1 MPDSLPDSLIVDIQ
15 KSFGVAFIGLLVSTT
30 LFGLTIVQTWIYFWN
45 YRNRDPKSLK
55 FFIAYISV
63 MDTLHTIFCS
73 YVIYWYLVLNFG
85 NPENLGSSM
94 WAMDAQVMISI
105 FLTASVQLYYA
116 KRVYTVSKSMI
127 CLIIIVALVVVV
139 FSFGL
144 LFTAKGAILKRFTS
158 LHSLTWIVCVLM
170 STRALLDM
178 LIAAVMC
185 WSLFRMRTGF
195 ARTDSIITTLMAY
208 SVNSGLLTNLL
219 DVSMMISFIV
229 LSKLSLI
236 WLAIYWVMSKCYVNS
251 LLAM

>member
-1 MPDSLPDSLIVDIQ
+1 
-15 KSFGVAFIGLLVSTT
+15 
-30 LFGLTIVQTWIYFWN
+30 
-45 YRNRDPKSLK
+45 
-55 FFIAYISV
+55 
-63 MDTLHTIFCS
+63 
-73 YVIYWYLVLNFG
+73 
-85 NPENLGSSM
+85 
-94 WAMDAQVMISI
+94 
-105 FLTASVQLYYA
+105 
-116 KRVYTVSKSMI
+116 MI

-251 LLAM
+251 LLAMLNSRDYVRDRSASSNPDNSLNLSSIRIDQSFDAHGT